1 MHLDGCIFD
10 PPSLPPRVPLMNSE
24 RNSEW
29 REGEGRKEE
38 GLPLTDGRPL
48 QGGRIDSPLSLSR
61 PSFLERGQ
69 ATDQQV
75 GRRSRFSAPSRFMG

>member
-10 PPSLPPRVPLMNSE
+10 PASLPPRVRVPLMNSE

-29 REGEGRKEE
+29 REGKEGRKEE

-48 QGGRIDSPLSLSR
+48 QGGRIDSPLSLSI
-61 PSFLERGQ
+61 
-69 ATDQQV
+69 
-75 GRRSRFSAPSRFMG
+75 